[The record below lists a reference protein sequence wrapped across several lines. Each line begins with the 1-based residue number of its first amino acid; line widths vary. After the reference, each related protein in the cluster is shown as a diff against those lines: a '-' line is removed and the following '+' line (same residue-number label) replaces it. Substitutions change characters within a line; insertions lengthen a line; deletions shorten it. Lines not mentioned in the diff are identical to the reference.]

1 MKRARGSVVIAA
13 MVGLFLSLPL
23 EALAQAKGPIKIGG
37 LFELT
42 GVFSGNA
49 RESLDGTRMFFDEIG
64 WKVAGRTI
72 ELLVEDT
79 EGKPDVALTKARKLV
94 ERDGVHMLMGIVSS
108 PVCLAVQGYAKEKM
122 IPVIISADC
131 GFTGLTMPG
140 KFLNPYV
147 FRWSQTGIG
156 PGAPAA
162 DWAYK
167 DAKWRKVASVA
178 SDYPAGIEVNAIFA
192 RVFCELGGRV
202 TSEVYPP
209 IGTADF
215 APFLGRVDRSADAVI
230 FFGPGADGL
239 RFGRQYAEYGL
250 KEKLPLMDLYGQVA
264 FEPNLSA
271 PDAAGWAL
279 GVYSAIHYTAA
290 LDTPENKK
298 FVPEFRRRYNH
309 LPFDNGPDGYVGG
322 KAIAE
327 AAKVVNGN
335 VEDKE
340 KFMAAMR
347 KLDFDSP
354 KGRVHLDQF
363 QNVVQSQYIRKVER
377 VGGELM
383 NVPIKAYHSLSQFW
397 TWTPEEFL
405 KYPTLADLK
414 GKMTDCKQVLGK

>member
-1 MKRARGSVVIAA
+1 MKRARVSVVVAA
-13 MVGLFLSLPL
+13 VVVLLLSLPM

-42 GVFSGNA
+42 GVFSANA
-49 RESLDGTRMFFDEIG
+49 RESLDGTRLFLDEIG

-79 EGKPDVALTKARKLV
+79 EGKPDVGLTKARKLV

-108 PVCLAVQGYAKEKM
+108 PVCLAVQGYAKDKG
-122 IPVIISADC
+122 IPVIVSADC
-131 GFTGLTMPG
+131 GFSGLTMPG

-156 PGAPAA
+156 PSGPAA

-167 DAKWRKVASVA
+167 DAKWRKVVTVT
-178 SDYPAGIEVNAIFA
+178 SDFPAGLEVNAIFT

-202 TSEVYPP
+202 IQEISPP
-209 IGTADF
+209 IGTPDW
-215 APFLGRVDRSADAVI
+215 APFLAQIDRSADAVV
-230 FFGPGADGL
+230 FFAPGADGL
-239 RFGRQYAEYGL
+239 RFGRQYEEYGL
-250 KEKLPLMDLYGQVA
+250 KEKLPLMDVYGQVT
-264 FEPNLSA
+264 FEPFLSQL
-271 PDAAGWAL
+271 GNVVL
-279 GVYSAIHYTAA
+279 GVYSAVHYTAA

-298 FVPEFRRRYNH
+298 FVAEFKRRYNR
-309 LPFDNGPDGYVGG
+309 LPFDNGPDGYVGA

-327 AAKVVNGN
+327 ALKPVNGN

-340 KFMAAMR
+340 GFMAAMR
-347 KLDFDSP
+347 KADFDSP
-354 KGRVHLDQF
+354 KGRVRLDQF

-383 NVPIKAYHSLSQFW
+383 NVPIKTYPLVSQFW
-397 TWTPEEFL
+397 AWTPEQFL
-405 KYPTLADLK
+405 KYPALVELK
-414 GKMTDCKQVLGK
+414 GKLTDCNKVLGK

>member
-1 MKRARGSVVIAA
+1 MKRQW
-13 MVGLFLSLPL
+13 VGLAVAAVVSLLLSLPV
-23 EALAQAKGPIKIGG
+23 EVGAQAKGPIKIGG

-42 GVFSGNA
+42 GVFSTNA
-49 RESLDGTRMFFDEIG
+49 RESLDGTRLYLDEIG

-79 EGKPDVALTKARKLV
+79 EGKPDVGLTKARKLV

-108 PVCLAVQGYAKEKM
+108 PVCIAVQGYAKEKG

-131 GFTGLTMPG
+131 GFSGLTMPG

-167 DAKWRKVASVA
+167 DAKWRKVVTVT
-178 SDYPAGIEVNAIFA
+178 SDYPAGLEVNAIFT

-202 TSEVYPP
+202 IQEISPP
-209 IGTADF
+209 IGTPDW
-215 APFLGRVDRSADAVI
+215 APFLAPIDRSADAVV
-230 FFGPGADGL
+230 FFAPGADGL
-239 RFGRQYAEYGL
+239 RFGRQYHEYGL
-250 KEKLPLMDLYGQVA
+250 REKLPLLDVYGQVTN
-264 FEPNLSA
+264 EPFL
-271 PDAAGWAL
+271 PQLGDTVV
-279 GVYSAIHYTAA
+279 GVYSAIHYAAA

-298 FVPEFRRRYNH
+298 FVAAFRAKHNR
-309 LPFDNGPDGYVGG
+309 LPFDNGPDGYVGA

-327 AAKVVNGN
+327 TLRVVNGN
-335 VEDKE
+335 VEDKD

-347 KLDFDSP
+347 KAEFDSP
-354 KGRVHLDQF
+354 KGRVKLDQF

-383 NVPIKAYHSLSQFW
+383 NVPIKVYPLVSQFW
-397 TWTPEEFL
+397 TWTPEQFM
-405 KYPTLADLK
+405 KYPALVDLK
-414 GKMTDCKQVLGK
+414 GKLTDCNKVLGK